1 MNMPAKTQAISE
13 TSSAPVSHAGSG
25 PRDLQGHPAEPL
37 RHAADALK
45 SQPGATEAFGSVVAI
60 HDTLARQEKA
70 LVAFGNLLVA
80 NVKDTGAQAE
90 ALTKQAEALNKLVHH
105 QTASWARLDQLL
117 QIELLN
123 AWSDELAKPRH
134 ADPKRLVRYGFK
146 VYSQCDE
153 DGIIQEIFRR
163 IGTTNRVFVE
173 FGVESGCECN
183 SVKLLLEGWRGVW
196 LEGVQ
201 EYCEQILA
209 RFRTFMD
216 ERRLAVTRCF
226 ITAENIN
233 DLIGQ
238 GGVRGEID
246 LLSIDIDYND
256 YWVWKAID
264 VIAPRVVVVEYNA
277 TLRPPLSLVVP
288 YDPKATWQGT
298 NYHGASLE
306 ALVRLGDSKG
316 YRLVGCNFAGSN
328 TFFVRKD
335 LTKDL
340 FLDPATAEEHY
351 EPLRIYFSFLQ
362 AGHRAQLGAYLAV

>member
-1 MNMPAKTQAISE
+1 MNMPAKAHAIAE
-13 TSSAPVSHAGSG
+13 LSSAAASHSSNGSRDQQG
-25 PRDLQGHPAEPL
+25 PEPL
-37 RHAADALK
+37 RHAADALTL
-45 SQPGATEAFGSVVAI
+45 QPDATEALGGVAAI
-60 HDTLARQEKA
+60 QDALVRQEKA

-80 NVKDTGAQAE
+80 NVKDTGAQ
-90 ALTKQAEALNKLVHH
+90 TEALNKLVHY
-105 QTASWARLDQLL
+105 QTLNWARLDQLL
-117 QIELLN
+117 QIELLK
-123 AWSDELAKPRH
+123 AWSDELAKPRY
-134 ADPKRLVRYGFK
+134 ADPKCLTRYGFK

-163 IGTTNRVFVE
+163 IGTTNRIFVE

-183 SVKLLLEGWRGVW
+183 SVKLLLEGWRGIW

-201 EYCEQILA
+201 EHYEQIFA
-209 RFRTFMD
+209 RFRAYMD
-216 ERRLAVTRCF
+216 ERRLAVARAF

-246 LLSIDIDYND
+246 LLSIDIDRND

-264 VIAPRVVVVEYNA
+264 VISPRVVVIEYNA

-288 YDPKATWQGT
+288 YDAKAIWQGT

-306 ALVRLGDSKG
+306 AFVRLGDSKG

-328 TFFVRKD
+328 AFFVRQD

-340 FLDPATAEEHY
+340 FLDPATAEQHY
-351 EPLRIYFSFLQ
+351 EPMRAYFSFLQ
-362 AGHRAQLGAYLAV
+362 AGHPAQLGAYLTV